1 VNKSGQRS
9 WSARVFPADPE
20 SLAEIRAFLRPQ
32 AAGAGLSSR
41 NAEDLILAVSEAG
54 ANAVLHSGSPDIE
67 VVWTSEEDHVEVEVR
82 DQGTFRRRVRL
93 YSLDGPGGFGI
104 PLMAA
109 LTEELVIDEGTP
121 KRPGTRVRLV
131 KRLDLP

>member
-1 VNKSGQRS
+1 VNSSSQTSR
-9 WSARVFPADPE
+9 SARVFPAEPE
-20 SLAEIRAFLRPQ
+20 SLAEIRAFLRPH
-32 AAGAGLSSR
+32 AAQAGLSSR
-41 NAEDLILAVSEAG
+41 GAEDLILAVSEAC

-67 VVWTSEEDHVEVEVR
+67 VEWTSEDDHVEVEVR

-109 LTEELVIDEGTP
+109 LTEELVIEEGTP
-121 KRPGTRVRLV
+121 ARPGTLVRLV
-131 KRLDLP
+131 KRRDAL